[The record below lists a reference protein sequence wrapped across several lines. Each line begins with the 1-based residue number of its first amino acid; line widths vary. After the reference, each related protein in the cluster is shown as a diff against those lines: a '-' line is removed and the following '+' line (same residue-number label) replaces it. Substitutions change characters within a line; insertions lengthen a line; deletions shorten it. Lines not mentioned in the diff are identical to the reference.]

1 MVSKQIKNLNL
12 FSIRLPLPALVSI
25 LHRLSG
31 VLLFLLMPFLTWTF
45 CNSISSDLNFNKTAL
60 ILNTWPVKII
70 QIFFIWALIHHLM
83 AGLRHLLLDLQI
95 GNDLIV
101 ARFSS
106 KTVLLISFLLT
117 AIVVYWV

>member
-1 MVSKQIKNLNL
+1 MSKQHKNLNL
-12 FSIRLPLPALVSI
+12 ISIRLPLPALVSI

-95 GNDLIV
+95 GSDLII

-117 AIVVYWV
+117 VILICWI

>member
-1 MVSKQIKNLNL
+1 MSKQHKNLNL
-12 FSIRLPLPALVSI
+12 ISIRLPLPALVSI

-45 CNSISSDLNFNKTAL
+45 CNSISSDLNFNKTVL

-106 KTVLLISFLLT
+106 KTVLIISFLLT
-117 AIVVYWV
+117 VIVVYWI

>member
-1 MVSKQIKNLNL
+1 
-12 FSIRLPLPALVSI
+12 
-25 LHRLSG
+25 
-31 VLLFLLMPFLTWTF
+31 MPFLTLAF

-60 ILNTWPVKII
+60 ILNTLPVKII
-70 QIFFIWALIHHLM
+70 QLFFIWALIHHLM

-106 KTVLLISFLLT
+106 KTVLLVSFWLT
-117 AIVVYWV
+117 AILVYWV

>member
-1 MVSKQIKNLNL
+1 LASKEMKNLNL

-31 VLLFLLMPFLTWTF
+31 VLLFLLMPFLTWAF
-45 CNSISSDLNFNKTAL
+45 CYSISSEINFNKIVF
-60 ILNTWPVKII
+60 ILNAWPVKII
-70 QIFFIWALIHHLM
+70 QVFFIWALIHHLM

-95 GNDLIV
+95 GSDLII

-117 AIVVYWV
+117 VILICWI

>member
-1 MVSKQIKNLNL
+1 MYKQPKNLNL

-25 LHRLSG
+25 LHRMSG
-31 VLLFLLMPFLTWTF
+31 VLLFLLMPFLSWAL
-45 CNSISSDLNFNKTAL
+45 CASLSSGLHFNKIVL

-70 QIFFIWALIHHLM
+70 GAIFIWALIHHLM

-95 GNDLIV
+95 GNDLIA

-106 KTVLLISFLLT
+106 KSVLLISFILT
-117 AIVVYWV
+117 SIMIYWL

>member
-1 MVSKQIKNLNL
+1 MNSKQPKNLNL

-25 LHRLSG
+25 LHRMSG
-31 VLLFLLMPFLTWTF
+31 VLLFLLMPFLSWAL
-45 CNSISSDLNFNKTAL
+45 CASLISDLYFNKTVL
-60 ILNTWPVKII
+60 ILNTWPIKII
-70 QIFFIWALIHHLM
+70 GVFFIWAFIHHLM

-106 KTVLLISFLLT
+106 KSVLLISFILT
-117 AIVVYWV
+117 AIAVYLV

>member
-1 MVSKQIKNLNL
+1 MSKQHKNLNL
-12 FSIRLPLPALVSI
+12 ISIRLPLPALVSI

-70 QIFFIWALIHHLM
+70 LIFFIWALIHHLM

-106 KTVLLISFLLT
+106 KTVLIISFLLT
-117 AIVVYWV
+117 VIVVYWI

>member
-1 MVSKQIKNLNL
+1 MSKQHKNLNL
-12 FSIRLPLPALVSI
+12 FSIRLPLPAMVSI

-31 VLLFLLMPFLTWTF
+31 VLLFLLMPLLTWAF

-70 QIFFIWALIHHLM
+70 LIFFIWALIHHLM

-95 GNDLIV
+95 GSDLII

-117 AIVVYWV
+117 VILICWI

>member
-1 MVSKQIKNLNL
+1 M
-12 FSIRLPLPALVSI
+12 
-25 LHRLSG
+25 SG
-31 VLLFLLMPFLTWTF
+31 VLLFLLMPFFSWAL
-45 CNSISSDLNFNKTAL
+45 CASLSSALHFNKIIL
-60 ILNTWPVKII
+60 ILDTWPIKII
-70 QIFFIWALIHHLM
+70 QVFFIWALVHHVM

-117 AIVVYWV
+117 VVMAYWI

>member
-1 MVSKQIKNLNL
+1 MASKETKNLNL

-31 VLLFLLMPFLTWTF
+31 VLLFLLMPFLTWAF
-45 CNSISSDLNFNKTAL
+45 CHSISSEINFNKIVF
-60 ILNTWPVKII
+60 ILNAWPVKII
-70 QIFFIWALIHHLM
+70 QVFFIWALIHHLM

-95 GNDLIV
+95 GSDLII

-117 AIVVYWV
+117 VILICWI

>member
-1 MVSKQIKNLNL
+1 MSKQPKNLNL

-31 VLLFLLMPFLTWTF
+31 VLLFLLMPFLTWAF
-45 CNSISSDLNFNKTAL
+45 CHSLSTDLNFKET
-60 ILNTWPVKII
+60 ILVLNSWPVKII
-70 QIFFIWALIHHLM
+70 QVFFIWALIHHLM

-117 AIVVYWV
+117 AILLYLV

>member
-1 MVSKQIKNLNL
+1 MSKQPKNLNL

-31 VLLFLLMPFLTWTF
+31 VLLFLLMPFLTWAF
-45 CNSISSDLNFNKTAL
+45 YSSISSGVNFNKTVL
-60 ILNTWPVKII
+60 ILNTWPVQII
-70 QIFFIWALIHHLM
+70 KLFFIWALIHHLM

-106 KTVLLISFLLT
+106 KTVLIISFLLT
-117 AIVVYWV
+117 VIVVYWL